1 MPLLRGVI
9 EISKTWPHCLL
20 SLAALNQIRDPER
33 FTMNTISVIC
43 LCASIILAGIIAS
56 LGTRKIDHRL
66 KELDDRLDHRLKEI
80 SDRLD
85 DRLKEI
91 GGRLN
96 GILEELRKL
105 QNRGS

>member
-1 MPLLRGVI
+1 
-9 EISKTWPHCLL
+9 
-20 SLAALNQIRDPER
+20 
-33 FTMNTISVIC
+33 MNTITVIC

-56 LGTRKIDHRL
+56 PRTRKIDR
-66 KELDDRLDHRLKEI
+66 RLKEI
-80 SDRLD
+80 GDRIED
-85 DRLKEI
+85 PLKEI

>member
-1 MPLLRGVI
+1 
-9 EISKTWPHCLL
+9 
-20 SLAALNQIRDPER
+20 
-33 FTMNTISVIC
+33 MNTITVIC

-56 LGTRKIDHRL
+56 PRTHKIECRL
-66 KELDDRLDHRLKEI
+66 KEIDDRLDHRLKEI
-80 SDRLD
+80 GDRLED
-85 DRLKEI
+85 PLKEI